1 MPETK
6 IMLGKRIRTLRRI
19 NDLSQEELAEKANVS
34 GKYVGEIERGR
45 ANITI
50 DILGKIST
58 GLDVEISELFDFQ
71 HEISRKEIMP
81 KINSLLQSADD
92 QSLQT
97 IYRIIKSIL
106 K

>member
-1 MPETK
+1 MAETK
-6 IMLGKRIRTLRRI
+6 ILLGRRIRTLRRI
-19 NDLSQEELAEKANVS
+19 NDLSQEQLAEKANMS
-34 GKYVGEIERGR
+34 GKYVGEIERGH

-71 HEISRKEIMP
+71 HEISRKELLP
-81 KINSLLQSADD
+81 KITSLLQDADD
-92 QSLQT
+92 QNLQT

>member
-1 MPETK
+1 MSETK

-71 HEISRKEIMP
+71 HEISRKELIP
-81 KINSLLQSADD
+81 KINSLLQDADD
-92 QSLQT
+92 QNLQT